1 MRATIPSF
9 QGGSQSVT
17 VRSYG
22 KSGRALALVMGVVVL
37 AGLSGCLRVGF
48 GGGDDADTRASKN
61 AAETAISR
69 EVAEMV
75 KLYRICLQKNE
86 DNPVKAKESCGM
98 YKDAI
103 RDLAPDNMRTIVAEV
118 LNQLRG
124 KDPSHRRDIEP

>member
-1 MRATIPSF
+1 MRATISSF
-9 QGGSQSVT
+9 QDGKKAVTGGLVWES
-17 VRSYG
+17 G
-22 KSGRALALVMGVVVL
+22 KALALLIGAMML
-37 AGLSGCLRVGF
+37 IGLPGCLRLGF

-61 AAETAISR
+61 TAETAISR

-86 DNPVKAKESCGM
+86 DNPVKAKENCGM

-118 LNQLRG
+118 MDQLRD
-124 KDPSHRRDIEP
+124 KNPSHRRDVEP

>member
-1 MRATIPSF
+1 MKTIISNVA
-9 QGGSQSVT
+9 SRSESVMGRT
-17 VRSYG
+17 GG
-22 KSGRALALVMGVVVL
+22 KSIRALALVIGVVML
-37 AGLSGCLRVGF
+37 AGLPGCLRL

-61 AAETAISR
+61 AAESAISR

-75 KLYRICLQKNE
+75 KLYRICLQKHE

-118 LNQLRG
+118 LNQLRDKNQG
-124 KDPSHRRDIEP
+124 PSKRRDVEP